1 MQIGNNCI
9 LISIQP
15 KWAQLIGN
23 GLKIMEVR
31 KNIPKLKP
39 PFKCYIY
46 CTKSLHEIDNKYINV
61 FGNRI
66 TIKSRDL
73 ENLNAWEQPC
83 NGMVIGEFICTGFKE
98 INTKAPC
105 YVSNEIL
112 DASCLTADQ
121 IRDYANG
128 ADSLYGWMIEDVK
141 LYNKPRKISEF
152 KQTKVIRS
160 YHKHP
165 LLKNIMHLDVDW
177 LLKSKRLEVKY
188 FERAPQSW
196 CYCDELSEE

>member
-1 MQIGNNCI
+1 MNTCNNCV

-15 KWAQLIGN
+15 KWCQLIGN
-23 GLKIMEVR
+23 LRKTLEVR

-46 CTKSLHEIDNKYINV
+46 CTKAHYLIDRK
-61 FGNRI
+61 FLA
-66 TIKSRDL
+66 S
-73 ENLNAWEQPC
+73 NLGSSWIESYSEDIRATWPC
-83 NGMVIGEFICTGFKE
+83 DGMVIGEFICTGFKE
-98 INTKAPC
+98 INTKSPC

-112 DASCLTADQ
+112 DTSCLTANQ

-128 ADSLYGWMIEDVK
+128 ADMLYGWMIEDVK
-141 LYNKPRKISEF
+141 LYSKPKRISEF
-152 KQTKVIRS
+152 KQTKVIRG
-160 YHKHP
+160 YHKN
-165 LLKNIMHLDVDW
+165 KMKEDVNIDIDY